1 MFQDLRFA
9 LRVLFKHKGFTF
21 VAVLSL
27 ALGIGGNAVIFS
39 LVNRVLI
46 RPLPFANPDRLVR
59 VTEAYPKGAIDALQQ
74 QSETMDIAAF
84 TTDSQFNL
92 TGQGEAAR
100 LVGSQV
106 TANLFS
112 LLGVSAKIGRTF
124 EIGEDRPA
132 RDGVVILSH
141 ALWQT
146 KFGRDPN
153 VIGRP
158 IALDGIAREV
168 IGVMP
173 SEFSFFSPDVQL
185 WIPARFDSRNEEE
198 YWNYGWMS
206 LIARLNRSTS
216 QPEAQSELN
225 TLNSRVSSLFP
236 WQVGPDWNAQ
246 STIIPLQQHLTR
258 NLRGKLLLLFAAVGC
273 VLLIAC
279 ANVASLSLARVAA
292 RQREMALRAA
302 LGAGR
307 GRIVRQLLTES
318 VVLAAAG
325 AGLGLLLAYASQSA
339 LKSVLPDDNG
349 LLIDA
354 RIDWQVFGFVTV
366 LAVLIG
372 LAFGLAPALSAAKL
386 DLASALKAR
395 GQQTSGLVGV
405 RLRSSLIV
413 GEVALAVALVI
424 AAGLLI
430 KSLWLLTQ
438 EDPGFSAEQ
447 VAAVRVYPPQFP
459 VQERAAYIALYDELL
474 RRTRGL
480 TDVSEVAVANTTPLS
495 SELPI
500 LPVELEGHP
509 FVPGER
515 PTLMW
520 AGAVTP
526 DYFKILG
533 IPLLAGRL
541 FAETDTE
548 RAADVMLVS
557 AATVRQYWPGEN
569 PIGKHIRI
577 VWEQRQRTVIGVVGD
592 VRQYDLAGTTPGY
605 LNGALYM
612 PYPQSTDLN
621 RKLPTTMTLLLRT
634 TASLPQLAGDLP
646 KLVANVNPD
655 LPVSEVRRL
664 EAAVTA
670 SVSPSRSLM
679 WFFVGFGGVA
689 LILASIGVY
698 GVVSYSTAQ
707 RTYEMGV
714 RMAFGATSGRLFS
727 LVLGHSFRLAVTGL
741 ALGMLVSV
749 ALSRS
754 MNAFLYGV
762 EATDPL
768 TFAGVGALLIAIALM
783 AGYVPARRAARVDPL
798 VALRHE

>member
-1 MFQDLRFA
+1 
-9 LRVLFKHKGFTF
+9 
-21 VAVLSL
+21 
-27 ALGIGGNAVIFS
+27 
-39 LVNRVLI
+39 
-46 RPLPFANPDRLVR
+46 
-59 VTEAYPKGAIDALQQ
+59 
-74 QSETMDIAAF
+74 
-84 TTDSQFNL
+84 
-92 TGQGEAAR
+92 
-100 LVGSQV
+100 
-106 TANLFS
+106 
-112 LLGVSAKIGRTF
+112 
-124 EIGEDRPA
+124 
-132 RDGVVILSH
+132 
-141 ALWQT
+141 
-146 KFGRDPN
+146 
-153 VIGRP
+153 
-158 IALDGIAREV
+158 
-168 IGVMP
+168 
-173 SEFSFFSPDVQL
+173 
-185 WIPARFDSRNEEE
+185 
-198 YWNYGWMS
+198 MS
-206 LIARLNRSTS
+206 LIARLKRSTS

-236 WQVGPDWNAQ
+236 WQVRPDWNAQ
-246 STIIPLQQHLTR
+246 STIIPLQHHLTR

-279 ANVASLSLARVAA
+279 ANVASLLLARVAA

-318 VVLAAAG
+318 VVLAIAG
-325 AGLGLLLAYASQSA
+325 AGMGLFLAWTSQSA

-372 LAFGLAPALSAAKL
+372 LAFGLAPALSAVKL

-395 GQQTSGLVGV
+395 GQQTAGLLGV

-438 EDPGFSAEQ
+438 EDPGFRAEQ
-447 VAAVRVYPPQFP
+447 VATVRVYPPQFP
-459 VQERAAYIALYDELL
+459 VQERAAYIAFYDELL
-474 RRTRGL
+474 RRTREL
-480 TDVSEVAVANTTPLS
+480 SDVSEVAVANTTPLS

-515 PTLMW
+515 PTLLW

-533 IPLLAGRL
+533 IPLLAGRQ

-548 RAADVMLVS
+548 SAADVMLVS

-592 VRQYDLAGTTPGY
+592 VRQYDLAGTTPSY
-605 LNGALYM
+605 MNGALYM

-621 RKLPTTMTLLLRT
+621 RKLPTAMTLLLRT
-634 TASLPQLAGDLP
+634 TASLPQLAGDLR

-655 LPVSEVRRL
+655 LPVSEVRTL
-664 EAAVTA
+664 EAAVSA
-670 SVSPSRSLM
+670 SVLPARSLM
-679 WFFVGFGGVA
+679 WFFVSFGGVA
-689 LILASIGVY
+689 LILATIGVY

-714 RMAFGATSGRLFS
+714 RMAFGATPGRLFG
-727 LVLGHSFRLAVTGL
+727 LVLGHSFRLALIGL

-762 EATDPL
+762 KATDPL
-768 TFAGVGALLIAIALM
+768 TFAGVGSLLIAIALV
-783 AGYVPARRAARVDPL
+783 AGYVPARRAATVDPL